1 MTWFGEINSNVQS
14 KGVIVLTARG
24 LYCEAGGFYIDP
36 WKPVDR
42 AVITHADADH
52 AYRGNRSH
60 LVALPGEHL

>member
-36 WKPVDR
+36 WKPV
-42 AVITHADADH
+42 
-52 AYRGNRSH
+52 
-60 LVALPGEHL
+60 